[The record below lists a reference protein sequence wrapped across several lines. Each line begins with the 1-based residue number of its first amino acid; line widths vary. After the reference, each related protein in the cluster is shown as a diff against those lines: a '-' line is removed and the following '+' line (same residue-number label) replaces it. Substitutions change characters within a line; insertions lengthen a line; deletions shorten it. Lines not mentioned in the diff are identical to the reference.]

1 MSKAQSTQTL
11 PEGSILNA
19 GAARESFESM
29 SSAFSD
35 WLQSANRVQT
45 EMIRFISDRFSKDL
59 HLMSRLASCK
69 QPDEF
74 LRLQAEAMSE
84 IASDYM
90 QEGAKL
96 LALFGDASRSGYEEV
111 ARAASAARRSAS

>member
-1 MSKAQSTQTL
+1 MSKVQSPQNL

-29 SSAFSD
+29 SNAFSD

-45 EMIRFISDRFSKDL
+45 EMIRFMSDRFSKDL

-96 LALFGDASRSGYEEV
+96 LALFGDASRSGYAEV
-111 ARAASAARRSAS
+111 ARDAARR